1 MVPTSV
7 VVQNAWKAGLA
18 VPLLSVP
25 YLPMMQPIVQAAVDQ
40 DSFVMVSVARLE
52 WLKFESK
59 SPAAVMAEFVKYGYP
74 EHASLHL
81 DHIPVIDEDGQR
93 VDYLPIIQEA
103 LTLGYHS
110 VMVDGSRL
118 PLAENIA
125 STRQVVE
132 MAHDSGV
139 PCEAELG
146 AVLGHESGPLPPY
159 EELFASGK
167 GFTDVGEAECFVRET
182 RCDWLSVAIGN
193 LHGAIADVAKDKK
206 KVQARLNL
214 EHLSRLRAATG
225 IPLVLHGGSG
235 IHPDDLKK
243 AIRTG
248 IAKINI
254 ATETRQAYERTL
266 HATGSMAAAQ
276 EAVYER
282 TTWVIRDFLGCAGTQ
297 RVIVGQEAH

>member
-1 MVPTSV
+1 
-7 VVQNAWKAGLA
+7 
-18 VPLLSVP
+18 
-25 YLPMMQPIVQAAVDQ
+25 MMQPIVQAAVDQ
-40 DSFVMVSVARLE
+40 DSFVIVSVARLE

-59 SPAAVMAEFVKYGYP
+59 SPAAVMAEFAKYGQP
-74 EHASLHL
+74 EHTSLHL

-93 VDYLPIIQEA
+93 VDYLPIIREA

-110 VMVDGSRL
+110 VMLDGSRL

-125 STRQVVE
+125 CTRQVVE
-132 MAHDSGV
+132 MAHDVGV
-139 PCEAELG
+139 PCEGELG

-167 GFTDVGEAECFVRET
+167 GFTDVGEAGCFVRET

-193 LHGAIADVAKDKK
+193 LHGAVAGVAKDQK

-214 EHLSRLRAATG
+214 EHLSRLCEATG

-235 IHPDDLKK
+235 IQADDLKK
-243 AIRTG
+243 AIRIG

-266 HATGSMAAAQ
+266 RGTGNIPAAQ
-276 EAVYER
+276 DAVYER
-282 TTWVIRDFLGCAGTQ
+282 AVWVIRDFLGCAGTQ
-297 RVIVGQEAH
+297 RVIKGKEVPFVAAD